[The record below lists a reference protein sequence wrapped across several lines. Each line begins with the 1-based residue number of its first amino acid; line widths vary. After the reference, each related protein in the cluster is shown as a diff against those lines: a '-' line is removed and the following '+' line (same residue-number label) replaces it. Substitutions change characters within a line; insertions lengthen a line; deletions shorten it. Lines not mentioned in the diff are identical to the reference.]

1 MQTYARL
8 LLNPGEILRIDG
20 DETLEL
26 VCENGEFWITGNSG
40 VDHHLHPGDSAACAR
55 GRIVLE
61 GNGTLLLRPLVCHS
75 NSHSRWRRRGTLSR
89 LSLRP
94 TQPRTQKGN

>member
-8 LLNPGEILRIDG
+8 MLHPSEILRIDG
-20 DETLEL
+20 DESLEL
-26 VCENGEFWITGNSG
+26 VCESGEFWITANAGEDS
-40 VDHHLHPGDSAACAR
+40 HLCPGESTVCAR

-61 GNGTLLLRPLVCHS
+61 GEGTLLLRPLTCHA
-75 NSHSRWRRRGTLSR
+75 NFHSRWRRRGSLSR

-94 TQPRTQKGN
+94 IHVRNPKGN